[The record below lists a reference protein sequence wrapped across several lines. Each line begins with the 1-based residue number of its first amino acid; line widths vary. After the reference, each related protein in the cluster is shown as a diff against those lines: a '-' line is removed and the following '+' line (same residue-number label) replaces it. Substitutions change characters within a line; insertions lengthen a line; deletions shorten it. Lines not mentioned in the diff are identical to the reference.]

1 MKHRQGYQDYTFE
14 GMLELAKCIK
24 YWRTAPHPDWES
36 PYANDYEYQKR
47 KEGWSLNR
55 MADII
60 NELNPWLARPI
71 NKDIIDRLE
80 KPDTQTREPSNRLL
94 ELIAG
99 LGICKNLSTGEPFTA
114 EEFHMIAK
122 GIVDW
127 EGFPVRYKKKA
138 KGKNPAA

>member
-1 MKHRQGYQDYTFE
+1 MQEEEFEFQDYTFE

-24 YWRTAPHPDWES
+24 HWRTSPHPSWES
-36 PYANDYEYQKR
+36 PHATAYEQKKR

-60 NELNPWLARPI
+60 NERHPGLARPV

-80 KPDTQTREPSNRLL
+80 KPDTQTREPSHRLL

-99 LGICKNLSTGEPFTA
+99 LKICPNLRTGEPFTA
-114 EEFHMIAK
+114 GEFRDMAK
-122 GIVDW
+122 GLIDW
-127 EGFPVRYKKKA
+127 EGFPIRKT
-138 KGKNPAA
+138 GRRKNRVA